1 MPKSNFKFIIENN
14 NIEETLKKALGR
26 KLSVIEIKREVELKE
41 KLEKK
46 KEDTYLKA
54 RRKRRASIACIG
66 TEKEQRKT
74 RSSSDKKSFLNQE
87 RKLHEAYQLII
98 GEHHR
103 KLNQRR
109 RSVQISL
116 DSKEIERFRSIS
128 LSYQP
133 CHCLHS
139 IDQEGIKY
147 YIYSNFLFN
156 IKLDE
161 LKYNNLSLCYGT
173 FRSCTRE

>member
-1 MPKSNFKFIIENN
+1 MSKSRLQFITESKNV
-14 NIEETLKKALGR
+14 EETLKKALGR

-41 KLEKK
+41 KLEMKQ
-46 KEDTYLKA
+46 EDTYSKA

-66 TEKEQRKT
+66 TEKELGKSKT
-74 RSSSDKKSFLNQE
+74 SSNKNSFLSQE
-87 RKLHEAYQLII
+87 RRLHEAYQLII

-109 RSVQISL
+109 KSVQIGL

-133 CHCLHS
+133 CPCLHS
-139 IDQEGIKY
+139 IDQEGCKY
-147 YIYSNFLFN
+147 FINSYFSID
-156 IKLDE
+156 KLSYD
-161 LKYNNLSLCYGT
+161 N
-173 FRSCTRE
+173 

>member
-1 MPKSNFKFIIENN
+1 MWIKDNILNFNQMSKSNFKFITESNN
-14 NIEETLKKALGR
+14 VEDTLKKSLAR
-26 KLSVIEIKREVELKE
+26 KLSVIEIKREVELRE
-41 KLEKK
+41 KLEMNQ
-46 KEDTYLKA
+46 EDTYSKA

-66 TEKEQRKT
+66 TEKEQRKS
-74 RSSSDKKSFLNQE
+74 RSSSNKNSFLSQE

-109 RSVQISL
+109 RSVQIDL

-133 CHCLHS
+133 CHCLQS

-147 YIYSNFLFN
+147 CIYSYFLFN
-156 IKLDE
+156 MLFKSD
-161 LKYNNLSLCYGT
+161 
-173 FRSCTRE
+173 